1 MSELNGK
8 DINDVISEGMG
19 KLASIPS
26 GKYNV
31 IFNTVVGEHFVKV
44 HRINYYQFCLYP

>member
-8 DINDVISEGMG
+8 DINSVIAEGMG

-26 GKYNV
+26 GERESY
-31 IFNTVVGEHFVKV
+31 
-44 HRINYYQFCLYP
+44 C